1 MQSKIFLDTNI
12 VLDILVPTR
21 LYHSLHKELLYRLLD
36 YDVYIS
42 EDMLSTIYYVTKNN
56 QRTLHFFQIIMNEW
70 NIVPFGKDV
79 IEKAIAYTLENETDF
94 EDALQCFCAKKYGCT
109 KILTSDKK
117 FVACGV
123 EIVDYKQFLEGI

>member
-1 MQSKIFLDTNI
+1 MKSKIFLDINI

-21 LYHSLHKELLYRLLD
+21 PYHALHKELLQRLLE
-36 YDVYIS
+36 YDVYLS

-56 QRTLHFFQIIMNEW
+56 QKTLQFFRVIVDVW

-79 IEKAIAYTLENETDF
+79 IKKAIAYTLENETDF

-123 EIVDYKQFLEGI
+123 EIVDYKRFLEGA